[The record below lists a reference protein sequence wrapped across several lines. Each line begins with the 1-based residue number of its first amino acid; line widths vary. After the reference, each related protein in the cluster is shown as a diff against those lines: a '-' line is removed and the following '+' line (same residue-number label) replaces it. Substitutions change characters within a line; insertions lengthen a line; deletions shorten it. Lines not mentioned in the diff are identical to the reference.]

1 MHSEFKNEDQDI
13 DNFVNPELD
22 DDIHN
27 KAFINIKDRLLSS
40 DDRVITSSFS
50 TSMIID
56 NNVTNL
62 ASTSLTLQDLIG
74 CMELQLTAEDDKYRY
89 RSTLLLAELLYDIPS
104 CDVTLPPPV
113 MHLFIIFFCRRLS
126 DYPSI
131 LPSLHALLAL
141 VKYHYDSLDNRYCDI
156 VEIYQSIFREL
167 QNVQGLVQ
175 TIRHKVFELLHVL
188 LLLSQP
194 SSQTISKLSS
204 TMSSTA
210 QQYEVDAV
218 EVLEGLIHTMDG
230 ERDPRCLVSSL
241 KLLSTAM
248 HIFSNDVN
256 EEISEKIF
264 NASACYFPITF
275 RFIKIFIIYLL
286 IYIH

>member
-1 MHSEFKNEDQDI
+1 MHSEFKNEDEDI

-22 DDIHN
+22 DDFHN
-27 KAFINIKDRLLSS
+27 QAFIKIKERILSS
-40 DDRVITSSFS
+40 DDRVITSNSI
-50 TSMIID
+50 SMTID
-56 NNVTNL
+56 NDINNL
-62 ASTSLTLQDLIG
+62 TSSSSSLTLQDLIG

-104 CDVTLPPPV
+104 CDVILPPPV

-141 VKYHYDSLDNRYCDI
+141 IKYHYKSLDNKYCDI

-175 TIRHKVFELLHVL
+175 TIRHKVFELLHAL
-188 LLLSQP
+188 LLLSQS
-194 SSQTISKLSS
+194 SSQSNSKVSTAISS
-204 TMSSTA
+204 TT
-210 QQYEVDAV
+210 QQLYEVDAV
-218 EVLEGLIHTMDG
+218 EVLEGLIHSMDG

-241 KLLSTAM
+241 KLLSAALNC
-248 HIFSNDVN
+248 FSNDVT
-256 EEISEKIF
+256 EDISENFF

-275 RFIKIFIIYLL
+275 R
-286 IYIH
+286 